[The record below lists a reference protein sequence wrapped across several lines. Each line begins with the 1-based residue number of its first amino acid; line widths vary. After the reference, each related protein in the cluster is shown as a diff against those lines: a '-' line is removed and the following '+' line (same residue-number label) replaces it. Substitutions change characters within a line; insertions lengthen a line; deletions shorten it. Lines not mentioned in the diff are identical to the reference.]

1 MLILVACSNH
11 KIFAK
16 IKVQIRE
23 VFVLFNENIKALR
36 KSKGL
41 SQEELAVKLNVV
53 RQTVSKWEKGL
64 SVPNSEML
72 VTISEVLEI
81 PVSTILSET
90 IAENR
95 EDELRVISEKLE
107 IINLQLLKKNEERRK
122 LILWILVSV
131 CVFIVLLYLLL
142 YFLGSSYLEWDYTK
156 PDLAVAGTILHG
168 IEWIFVRLAPFGLVG
183 TLIGIILTQKKL

>member
-90 IAENR
+90 LAENR

-131 CVFIVLLYLLL
+131 CVFIVVLYLLL

>member
-131 CVFIVLLYLLL
+131 CVFIVVLYLLL